1 MAGSLEGDWQL
12 ADLNGGGAPDPAIT
26 LRFDGGDQNNRLA
39 GSSGC
44 NRFSGRWGQ
53 DGRTLKLGPFA
64 ATRMA
69 CAPAVLAVEQRFLAV
84 LGDVGMLQFTAAG
97 EAILTTR
104 DGRRLLLR
112 RPPPPAS

>member
-1 MAGSLEGDWQL
+1 MTHAG
-12 ADLNGGGAPDPAIT
+12 AIM
-26 LRFDGGDQNNRLA
+26 
-39 GSSGC
+39 S
-44 NRFSGRWGQ
+44 
-53 DGRTLKLGPFA
+53 
-64 ATRMA
+64 
-69 CAPAVLAVEQRFLAV
+69 PAVLAVEQRFLAV